1 MSPKHDDTFRE
12 SVLADFVT
20 VDGNITEDR
29 LRDFSKRY
37 PELSEDFTELAQELA
52 LMEKAPWPDAFEG
65 DEEAG
70 RNALARF
77 ADIEA
82 EFVKRLPERHP
93 VPFAG
98 FSVKDY
104 RAVAASLGVNTSFV
118 QRLRDRLI
126 QVEDFSNGLLEAI
139 AAAVGTNL
147 EAMRDFLAGAPPTP
161 ATRMFK
167 ADEKPTDAEKQSLQQ
182 ALDDAGLDEDQKRR
196 LLSL

>member
-1 MSPKHDDTFRE
+1 MSPNHDDTFRE

-20 VDGNITEDR
+20 VDGSITEDR

-37 PELSEDFTELAQELA
+37 PELTKDFTELAQELA
-52 LMEKAPWPDAFEG
+52 LMEKTPWPDAFEV

-82 EFVKRLPERHP
+82 EIGKRQRGRQA
-93 VPFAG
+93 VPFEG
-98 FSVKDY
+98 FTVKDY
-104 RAVAASLGVNTSFV
+104 RAVAANLGVNTSFV

-126 QVEDFSNGLLEAI
+126 EVEDFSNGLLEAI

-147 EAMRDFLAGAPPTP
+147 EAMKDFLAGVPPAP

-167 ADEKPTDAEKQSLQQ
+167 ADEKPSYPAKQSLQQ
-182 ALDDAGLDEDQKRR
+182 ALDDSGLDEDQKHR